1 MMSLEMKYQASVL
14 AIDGVKSF
22 MEEALVDEPL
32 SDEEYEVYMA
42 MKELLWQ
49 LKGLRIE
56 EV

>member
-1 MMSLEMKYQASVL
+1 MNLEMKYQAAVDT
-14 AIDGVKSF
+14 IDNLKSF

-42 MKELLWQ
+42 MKDMLWQ
-49 LKGLRIE
+49 LQGLRIR